1 MIVQR
6 QPKLRNCIVLFLI
19 IYTLILTLIPEI
31 CLKKLGLTHFPL
43 CIVTLC
49 MLGKREINRCSF
61 ESEIS
66 FLFVDWNS
74 WGNLVFGM
82 ADTSGPQVK
91 PSCCNNNTE

>member
-6 QPKLRNCIVLFLI
+6 QPKLRNCIVLFLT

-49 MLGKREINRCSF
+49 MLGKRENQSLQF
-61 ESEIS
+61 
-66 FLFVDWNS
+66 
-74 WGNLVFGM
+74 
-82 ADTSGPQVK
+82 
-91 PSCCNNNTE
+91 

>member
-6 QPKLRNCIVLFLI
+6 QPKLRNIVLFLT

-49 MLGKREINRCSF
+49 MLGR
-61 ESEIS
+61 
-66 FLFVDWNS
+66 
-74 WGNLVFGM
+74 
-82 ADTSGPQVK
+82 
-91 PSCCNNNTE
+91 